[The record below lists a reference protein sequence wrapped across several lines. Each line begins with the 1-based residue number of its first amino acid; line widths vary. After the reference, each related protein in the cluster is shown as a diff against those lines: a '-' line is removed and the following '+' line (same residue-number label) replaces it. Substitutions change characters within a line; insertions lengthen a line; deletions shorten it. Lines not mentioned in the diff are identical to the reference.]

1 MAAKDLTITFTK
13 ERETKN
19 TVRFQENL
27 EKGRERGTI
36 GTLYVLQKDL
46 EGIGNPEQLKV
57 TISPA

>member
-27 EKGRERGTI
+27 EKDRERGTV

-46 EGIGNPEQLKV
+46 EVIGNPEQLKV